1 MLRYFI
7 FIFLSAFIFC
17 SSCVT
22 VKQRTGDDYYEQL
35 QYKEAIPYYEYVLR
49 KKYSDEILIKLA
61 NCYRITKNYAK
72 SEQFYGQIIQ
82 KGKTDA
88 EYKLYFAEALMQNG
102 KYADAKKWFEK
113 YLETNRLDS
122 RVTRLAE
129 SCDSMTFFFNDT
141 ALYDVKLLKLNS
153 GSESNYSP
161 AYYKQGIV
169 FASNRADIQLPHGN
183 KQMEDF
189 NLFYAKK
196 TEGGNWLDPELLRG
210 DITSIFQEGPTVF
223 ANNFTVAYVTR
234 NNNDKIKIVT
244 NKKNENVLKIYRFV
258 LMGNEFNENGEM
270 PFNNADYSVTHPAL
284 SNNGNAMYF
293 IADMPWGYGGTD
305 IYKSDFINGSW
316 SAPKN
321 LGKTINTPGN
331 EMFPFAPNDS
341 TLYFSSDGN
350 FTLGGLDIYR
360 SEMHDDEWSTPENI
374 GVPINSSKDD
384 FGLITD
390 SMEITGYFTSNRLN
404 NTDKIFSYHKS
415 PPLFSVSGK
424 LIDKATNKPIKDAV
438 LMLKEDNG
446 TKTLINTKADGTY
459 YTKLQHNSSYTLTS
473 SEKNYFITSVEFSTK
488 GKRKSEDLI
497 QNVAIEKMNFNKPYL
512 WKNIT
517 FDKNDFKIKPQ
528 VQKEIE
534 KLYLLLRDNPGLK
547 IELSCH
553 TDSRGTDK
561 DNFILTQKRAD
572 AIANILYSKGISHE
586 RVIAVGYGESK
597 LINHCKEGIF
607 CLEEE
612 HLANVRTEVKIIDNI
627 LIKEN

>member
-1 MLRYFI
+1 MQRNFI
-7 FIFLSAFIFC
+7 FTFLLTLTFC
-17 SSCVT
+17 SSCIT
-22 VKQRTGDDYYEQL
+22 VKQRTGDDYYDQL
-35 QYKEAIPYYEYVLR
+35 QYKESIPYYEYVLK
-49 KKYSDEILIKLA
+49 KKYSDDILIKLA
-61 NCYRITKNYAK
+61 NCYRITKNYSR
-72 SEQFYGQIIQ
+72 SEQLYWQIIQ
-82 KGKTDA
+82 TGKSDA
-88 EYKLYFAEALMQNG
+88 EFKLYYAEALMQNG

-129 SCDSMTFFFNDT
+129 SCDSMTLFFKDT
-141 ALYDVKLLKLNS
+141 ALYDIKVLKLNS
-153 GSESNYSP
+153 GDESNYSP

-169 FASNRADIQLPHGN
+169 FSSNRPDNELPRGN
-183 KQMEDF
+183 KLMEDF

-210 DITSIFQEGPTVF
+210 EITSIFQEGPTVF
-223 ANNFTVAYVTR
+223 GNNFTVAYVTR

-244 NKKNENVLKIYRFV
+244 NKKNENVLKIYRFA
-258 LMGNEFNENGEM
+258 LTNNGFIENGEM
-270 PFNNADYSVTHPAL
+270 PFNSSDYSVTHPAL
-284 SNNGNAMYF
+284 SNNGNTMYF
-293 IADMPWGYGGTD
+293 IADMDWGYGGTD
-305 IYKSDFINGSW
+305 IYKSVFINGSW

-360 SEMHDDEWSTPENI
+360 SELHNEEWSIPENI
-374 GVPINSSKDD
+374 GAPVNSSKDD
-384 FGLITD
+384 FGLIAD
-390 SMEITGYFTSNRLN
+390 STEMNGYFTSNRIN

-415 PPLFSVSGK
+415 PPLFTLTGK
-424 LIDKATNKPIKDAV
+424 IIDKATNKPIKDA
-438 LMLKEDNG
+438 LLKLKADNG
-446 TKTLINTKADGTY
+446 TEINIISKSDGSY
-459 YTKLQHNSSYTLTS
+459 NSKLQHNMSYTLTS

-488 GKRKSEDLI
+488 GKRKSEDLV
-497 QNVAIEKMNFNKPYL
+497 QNITIEKMNFNKPYL

-517 FDKNDFKIKPQ
+517 FDKYDFKIKPL
-528 VQKEIE
+528 VQKEIDR
-534 KLYLLLRDNPGLK
+534 LYLLLRDNPGLK

-553 TDSRGTDK
+553 SDSRGTDK

-572 AIANILYSKGISHE
+572 AIAEILFGKGIGKE

-612 HLANVRTEVKIIDNI
+612 YLSNVRTEIKI
-627 LIKEN
+627 LENTLGK

>member
-1 MLRYFI
+1 MQRNFI
-7 FIFLSAFIFC
+7 FTFLLTLTFC
-17 SSCVT
+17 SSCIT
-22 VKQRTGDDYYEQL
+22 VKQRTGDDYYDQL
-35 QYKEAIPYYEYVLR
+35 QYKESIPYYEYVLK
-49 KKYSDEILIKLA
+49 KKYSDDILIKLA
-61 NCYRITKNYAK
+61 NCYRITKNYSR
-72 SEQFYGQIIQ
+72 SEQLYWQIIQ
-82 KGKTDA
+82 TGKSDA
-88 EYKLYFAEALMQNG
+88 EFKLYYAEALMQNG

-129 SCDSMTFFFNDT
+129 SCDSMTLFFKDT
-141 ALYDVKLLKLNS
+141 ALYDIKVLKLNS
-153 GSESNYSP
+153 GDESNYSP

-169 FASNRADIQLPHGN
+169 FSSNRPDNELPRGN
-183 KQMEDF
+183 KLMEDF

-210 DITSIFQEGPTVF
+210 EITSIFQEGPTVF
-223 ANNFTVAYVTR
+223 GNNFTVAYVTR

-244 NKKNENVLKIYRFV
+244 NKKNENVLKIYRFA
-258 LMGNEFNENGEM
+258 LTNNGFIENGEM
-270 PFNNADYSVTHPAL
+270 PFNSSDYSVTHPAL
-284 SNNGNAMYF
+284 SNNGNTMYF
-293 IADMPWGYGGTD
+293 IADMDWGYGGTD
-305 IYKSDFINGSW
+305 IYKSVFINGSW

-360 SEMHDDEWSTPENI
+360 SELHNEEWSIPENI
-374 GVPINSSKDD
+374 GAPVNSSKDD
-384 FGLITD
+384 FGLIAD
-390 SMEITGYFTSNRLN
+390 STEMNGYFTSNRIN

-415 PPLFSVSGK
+415 PPLFTLTGK
-424 LIDKATNKPIKDAV
+424 IIDKATNKPIKDA
-438 LMLKEDNG
+438 LLKLKADNG
-446 TKTLINTKADGTY
+446 TEINIISKSDGSY
-459 YTKLQHNSSYTLTS
+459 NSKLQHNMSFTLTS

-488 GKRKSEDLI
+488 GKRKSEDLV
-497 QNVAIEKMNFNKPYL
+497 QNITIEKMNFNKPYL

-517 FDKNDFKIKPQ
+517 FDKYDFKIKPF
-528 VQKEIE
+528 VQKEIDR
-534 KLYLLLRDNPGLK
+534 LYLLLRDNPGLK

-553 TDSRGTDK
+553 SDSRGTDK

-572 AIANILYSKGISHE
+572 AIAEILFGKGIGKE

-612 HLANVRTEVKIIDNI
+612 YLSNVRTEIKI
-627 LIKEN
+627 LENTLGK

>member
-1 MLRYFI
+1 MQRNFI
-7 FIFLSAFIFC
+7 FTFLLTLTFC
-17 SSCVT
+17 SSCIT
-22 VKQRTGDDYYEQL
+22 VKQRTGDDYYDQL
-35 QYKEAIPYYEYVLR
+35 QYKESIPYYEYVLK
-49 KKYSDEILIKLA
+49 KKYSDDILIKLA
-61 NCYRITKNYAK
+61 NCYRITKNYSR
-72 SEQFYGQIIQ
+72 SEQLYSQIIQ
-82 KGKTDA
+82 TGKSDA
-88 EYKLYFAEALMQNG
+88 EFKLYYAEALMQNG

-129 SCDSMTFFFNDT
+129 SCDSMTLFFKDT
-141 ALYDVKLLKLNS
+141 ALYDIKVLKLNS
-153 GSESNYSP
+153 GDESNYSP

-169 FASNRADIQLPHGN
+169 FSSNRPDNELPRGN
-183 KQMEDF
+183 KLMEDF

-210 DITSIFQEGPTVF
+210 EITSIFQEGPTVF
-223 ANNFTVAYVTR
+223 GNNFTVAYVTR

-244 NKKNENVLKIYRFV
+244 NKKNENVLKIYRFA
-258 LMGNEFNENGEM
+258 LTNNGFIENGEM
-270 PFNNADYSVTHPAL
+270 PFNSSDYSVTHPAL
-284 SNNGNAMYF
+284 SNNGNTMYF
-293 IADMPWGYGGTD
+293 IADMDWGYGGTD
-305 IYKSDFINGSW
+305 IYKSVFINGSW

-360 SEMHDDEWSTPENI
+360 SELHNEEWSIPENI
-374 GVPINSSKDD
+374 GAPVNSSKDD
-384 FGLITD
+384 FGLIAD
-390 SMEITGYFTSNRLN
+390 STEMNGYFTSNRIN

-415 PPLFSVSGK
+415 PPLFTLTGK
-424 LIDKATNKPIKDAV
+424 IIDKATNKPIKDA
-438 LMLKEDNG
+438 LLKLKADNG
-446 TKTLINTKADGTY
+446 TEINIISKSDGSY
-459 YTKLQHNSSYTLTS
+459 NSKLQHNMSFTLTS

-488 GKRKSEDLI
+488 GKRKSEDLV
-497 QNVAIEKMNFNKPYL
+497 QNITIEKMNFNKPYL

-517 FDKNDFKIKPQ
+517 FDKYDFKIKPL
-528 VQKEIE
+528 VQKEIDR
-534 KLYLLLRDNPGLK
+534 LYLLLRDNPGLK

-553 TDSRGTDK
+553 SDSRGTDK

-572 AIANILYSKGISHE
+572 AIAEILFGKGIGKE

-612 HLANVRTEVKIIDNI
+612 YLSNVRTEIKI
-627 LIKEN
+627 LENTLGK

>member
-1 MLRYFI
+1 MQRNFI
-7 FIFLSAFIFC
+7 FTFLLTLTFC
-17 SSCVT
+17 SSCIT
-22 VKQRTGDDYYEQL
+22 VKQRTGDDYYDQL
-35 QYKEAIPYYEYVLR
+35 QYKESIPYYEYVLK
-49 KKYSDEILIKLA
+49 KKYSDDILIKLA
-61 NCYRITKNYAK
+61 NCYRITKNYSR
-72 SEQFYGQIIQ
+72 SEQLYWQIIQ
-82 KGKTDA
+82 TGKSDA
-88 EYKLYFAEALMQNG
+88 EFKLYYAEALMQNG

-129 SCDSMTFFFNDT
+129 SCDSMTLFFKDT
-141 ALYDVKLLKLNS
+141 ALYDIKVLKLNS
-153 GSESNYSP
+153 GDESNYSP

-169 FASNRADIQLPHGN
+169 FSSNRPDNELPRGN
-183 KQMEDF
+183 KLMEDF

-210 DITSIFQEGPTVF
+210 EITSIFQEGPTVF
-223 ANNFTVAYVTR
+223 GNNFTVAYVTR

-244 NKKNENVLKIYRFV
+244 NKKNENVLKIYRFA
-258 LMGNEFNENGEM
+258 LTNNGFIENGEM
-270 PFNNADYSVTHPAL
+270 PFNSSDYSVTHPAL
-284 SNNGNAMYF
+284 SNNGNTMYF
-293 IADMPWGYGGTD
+293 IADMDWGYGGTD
-305 IYKSDFINGSW
+305 IYKSVFINGSW

-360 SEMHDDEWSTPENI
+360 SELHNEEWSIPENI
-374 GVPINSSKDD
+374 GAPVNSSKDD
-384 FGLITD
+384 FGLIAD
-390 SMEITGYFTSNRLN
+390 STEMNGYFTSNRIN

-415 PPLFSVSGK
+415 PPLFTLTGK
-424 LIDKATNKPIKDAV
+424 IIDKATNKPIKDA
-438 LMLKEDNG
+438 LLKLKADNG
-446 TKTLINTKADGTY
+446 TEINIISKSDGSY
-459 YTKLQHNSSYTLTS
+459 NSKLQHNMSFTLTS

-488 GKRKSEDLI
+488 GKRKSEDLV
-497 QNVAIEKMNFNKPYL
+497 QNITIEKMNFNKPYL

-517 FDKNDFKIKPQ
+517 FDKYDFKIKPL
-528 VQKEIE
+528 VQKEIDR
-534 KLYLLLRDNPGLK
+534 LYLLLRDNPGLK

-553 TDSRGTDK
+553 SDSRGTDK

-572 AIANILYSKGISHE
+572 AIAEILFGKGIGKE

-612 HLANVRTEVKIIDNI
+612 YLSNVRTEIKI
-627 LIKEN
+627 LENTLGK